1 MQQLG
6 YDHELK
12 QINEICRKL
21 YDGPDEVDLNAF
33 LSFVNKFQA
42 PGFFI

>member
-12 QINEICRKL
+12 KINEICGKL
-21 YDGPDEVDLNAF
+21 YDGPDEVDLKAF
-33 LSFVNKFQA
+33 LSFAAKLQA